1 MKLMILINSNVVNM
15 YLCFLILNHYYKMGH
30 YNVFTTHVFFY
41 KQLDFNLVQPQLL
54 RLVFNFSLKVAFT
67 K

>member
-30 YNVFTTHVFFY
+30 
-41 KQLDFNLVQPQLL
+41 
-54 RLVFNFSLKVAFT
+54 
-67 K
+67 